1 MSPNFARHEQFLR
14 IWRLL
19 QRLES
24 ARRPLADDELLAF
37 LKDTLGL
44 QSLSPRTL
52 GRDCDFLVSCG
63 YPIERFL
70 PEDGRKQGWQF
81 VHSGDLSKRWT
92 PAEPVTL
99 LEMTALLLARKQLRF
114 AQGTVLWTGIE
125 SLWGKLLDGA
135 SDGLAEQVATAES
148 TWHVIDGDPRDYAA
162 RPRLV
167 SLLAAAIGDS
177 HEIELRLHPA
187 GESLSDGEQ
196 RAESDGEVPA
206 QTDLGVTCRFQ
217 PYGLIIWPPS
227 IGLIG
232 FQSVAE
238 VEAPVF
244 IDIKQIAV
252 ATNLKKS
259 FPRSSEPI
267 EDLLKRAIW
276 SDGRPVEG
284 AC

>member
-1 MSPNFARHEQFLR
+1 MSPNFSRHEQFLR

-37 LKDTLGL
+37 LKDALGL

-148 TWHVIDGDPRDYAA
+148 TWHVIDGDPRDYAN
-162 RPRLV
+162 RPRLL
-167 SLLAAAIGDS
+167 SLLTAAISAS
-177 HEIELRLHPA
+177 HEIELRLHAA
-187 GESLSDGEQ
+187 GESLGDGEHD
-196 RAESDGEVPA
+196 AEFDGEVPVPLSGESA
-206 QTDLGVTCRFQ
+206 CRFQ
-217 PYGLIIWPPS
+217 PCSIVIWPPVV
-227 IGLIG
+227 GVIG
-232 FQSVAE
+232 FKAAGLNG
-238 VEAPVF
+238 APVL
-244 IDIKQIAV
+244 IDIKQIAF
-252 ATNLKKS
+252 AKDLKKS
-259 FPRSSEPI
+259 FPRSSEPTG
-267 EDLLKRAIW
+267 DLLKRAIW
-276 SDGRPVEG
+276 SDGRQVEG
-284 AC
+284 AY